1 MPKELI
7 FVLGGARSGKSAF
20 AERLAALR
28 QAQEGGRVLYVAT
41 AEALD
46 ADMERRIANHRRQ
59 RPPEWDTLEEPLN
72 LASALPDALQGYD
85 TCLLDCLTL
94 WVSNM
99 LLSIEGRPHPRIE
112 YGAGTNLPPEGE
124 GEGVAVE
131 QEILASAQRLMEVY
145 EKSPATWIVVSN
157 EVGLGVVPPSR
168 LGAVYRDALG
178 RVNQAVAARADK
190 VYFMAAGLALEMKSL
205 GALPYAAVELP
216 FDKPRIE
223 E

>member
-1 MPKELI
+1 MRASPLTKQLI

-28 QAQEGGRVLYVAT
+28 QAQAGGRVLYVAT

-59 RPPEWDTLEEPLN
+59 RPPEWDTLEEPVKLPDV
-72 LASALPDALQGYD
+72 LPSALDGYD

-94 WVSNM
+94 WVSN
-99 LLSIEGRPHPRIE
+99 LLLRMEDAPTPTLPR
-112 YGAGTNLPPEGE
+112 GE
-124 GEGVAVE
+124 RELDT
-131 QEILASAQRLMEVY
+131 EILSAAHRLMETY
-145 EKSPATWIVVSN
+145 DQSSATWIVVSN

-168 LGAVYRDALG
+168 LGAAYRDALG

-190 VYFMAAGLALEMKSL
+190 VYFLVAGLALEMKSL
-205 GALPYAAVELP
+205 GALPYASVELS
-216 FDKPRIE
+216 FDKLRIE

>member
-1 MPKELI
+1 VKALPKELI

-28 QAQEGGRVLYVAT
+28 QAQVGGRVLYVAT

-46 ADMERRIANHRRQ
+46 ADMERRIANHRKQ
-59 RPPEWDTLEEPLN
+59 RPPEWDTLEEALH

-99 LLSIEGRPHPRIE
+99 LLSMEGRPHP
-112 YGAGTNLPPEGE
+112 NPPPEGE
-124 GEGVAVE
+124 GMNPER
-131 QEILASAQRLMEVY
+131 EILAAAHRLMESY
-145 EKSPATWIVVSN
+145 EHSPATWIVVSN

-190 VYFMAAGLALEMKSL
+190 VYLMVAGLALEMKSL
-205 GALPYAAVELP
+205 GALPYAAVESP

>member
-1 MPKELI
+1 MKALPKELI
-7 FVLGGARSGKSAF
+7 FVLGGVRSGKSSF

-59 RPPEWDTLEEPLN
+59 RPPEWDTLEEPVKLPDV
-72 LASALPDALQGYD
+72 LPSALEGYD

-99 LLSIEGRPHPRIE
+99 LLSIEGRPHP
-112 YGAGTNLPPEGE
+112 NPPPE

-131 QEILASAQRLMEVY
+131 QEILSAARRLMESY

-178 RVNQAVAARADK
+178 RVNQAVAACADK
-190 VYFMAAGLALEMKSL
+190 VYFMVAGLALEMKSL
-205 GALPYAAVELP
+205 GALPYAAVEVPLE
-216 FDKPRIE
+216 KPRIE

>member
-28 QAQEGGRVLYVAT
+28 QAQAGGRVLYVAT

-46 ADMERRIANHRRQ
+46 ADMERRIANHRQQ
-59 RPPEWDTLEEPLN
+59 RPPEWDTLEEPLH

-99 LLSIEGRPHPRIE
+99 LLGMEGRPHP
-112 YGAGTNLPPEGE
+112 NPPPEGE
-124 GEGVAVE
+124 GINAEE
-131 QEILASAQRLMEVY
+131 EILAAARRLMEAY
-145 EKSPATWIVVSN
+145 EQSPATWIVVSN

-168 LGAVYRDALG
+168 LGAAYRDALG

-190 VYFMAAGLALEMKSL
+190 VYFMVAGLALEMKSL
-205 GALPYAAVELP
+205 GALPYAVVESP

>member
-99 LLSIEGRPHPRIE
+99 LLSIEGRPHP
-112 YGAGTNLPPEGE
+112 NPPPE

-168 LGAVYRDALG
+168 LGAAYRDALG

-205 GALPYAAVELP
+205 GALPYAAAELP
-216 FDKPRIE
+216 FEKPRIE

>member
-1 MPKELI
+1 MSKGLI
-7 FVLGGARSGKSAF
+7 LVLGGARSGKSAF

-28 QAQEGGRVLYVAT
+28 QAQAGGRVLYIAT

-59 RPPEWDTLEEPLN
+59 RPPEWDTLEEPLKLPTALSSG
-72 LASALPDALQGYD
+72 LAGYD

-99 LLSIEGRPHPRIE
+99 LLSTEETPSSSFENR
-112 YGAGTNLPPEGE
+112 
-124 GEGVAVE
+124 E
-131 QEILASAQRLMEVY
+131 QEIMEATNRLMEVCDQ
-145 EKSPATWIVVSN
+145 SPATWIVVSN

-190 VYFMAAGLALEMKSL
+190 VYFMVAGLALEMKSL
-205 GALPYAAVELP
+205 GSLPFTDVESP
-216 FDKPRIE
+216 FDKPRME
-223 E
+223 Q

>member
-1 MPKELI
+1 MEPLPKELI
-7 FVLGGARSGKSAF
+7 LVLGGARSGKSAF

-28 QAQEGGRVLYVAT
+28 QAQSGGRVLYVAT

-46 ADMERRIANHRRQ
+46 ADMERRIANHRQQ
-59 RPPEWDTLEEPLN
+59 RPPEWDTLEEPQH

-99 LLSIEGRPHPRIE
+99 LLSMEDNPNSER
-112 YGAGTNLPPEGE
+112 
-124 GEGVAVE
+124 
-131 QEILASAQRLMEVY
+131 EILAAAHNLMEAY
-145 EKSPATWIVVSN
+145 EQSPATWIVVSN

-168 LGAVYRDALG
+168 LGAAYRDALG

-190 VYFMAAGLALEMKSL
+190 VYFMVAGLALEMKSL
-205 GALPYAAVELP
+205 GALPYASVESP

>member
-1 MPKELI
+1 MRASPLTKQLI

-28 QAQEGGRVLYVAT
+28 QAQAGGRVLYVAT

-59 RPPEWDTLEEPLN
+59 RPPEWDTLEEPVKLPDV
-72 LASALPDALQGYD
+72 LPSALDGYD

-94 WVSNM
+94 WVSN
-99 LLSIEGRPHPRIE
+99 LLLRMEDAPTPTLPR
-112 YGAGTNLPPEGE
+112 GE
-124 GEGVAVE
+124 RELDT
-131 QEILASAQRLMEVY
+131 EILPETHRLLEAY
-145 EKSPATWIVVSN
+145 DQSSATWIVVSN

-168 LGAVYRDALG
+168 LGAAYRDALG

-190 VYFMAAGLALEMKSL
+190 VYFLVAGLALEMKSL
-205 GALPYAAVELP
+205 GALPYASVELS
-216 FDKPRIE
+216 FDKLRIE

>member
-1 MPKELI
+1 MEPLPKELI
-7 FVLGGARSGKSAF
+7 LVLGGARSGKSAF

-28 QAQEGGRVLYVAT
+28 QAQAGGRVLYVAT

-59 RPPEWDTLEEPLN
+59 RPPGWDTLEEPLH
-72 LASALPDALQGYD
+72 LASALPDAQQGYD

-99 LLSIEGRPHPRIE
+99 LLSMEGRPHP
-112 YGAGTNLPPEGE
+112 NPPPEGE
-124 GEGVAVE
+124 GMSEE
-131 QEILASAQRLMEVY
+131 REILAAAHNLMEAY
-145 EKSPATWIVVSN
+145 EQSRTTWIVVSN

-190 VYFMAAGLALEMKSL
+190 VYFMVAGLALEMKSL

-216 FDKPRIE
+216 FDKPRVE

>member
-1 MPKELI
+1 M
-7 FVLGGARSGKSAF
+7 
-20 AERLAALR
+20 
-28 QAQEGGRVLYVAT
+28 LYVAT

-59 RPPEWDTLEEPLN
+59 RPPEWDTLEEPQH

-99 LLSIEGRPHPRIE
+99 LLSMEGRPHPPQP
-112 YGAGTNLPPEGE
+112 NPPPEGE
-124 GEGVAVE
+124 GMNEE
-131 QEILASAQRLMEVY
+131 REILAAARRLMEAY
-145 EKSPATWIVVSN
+145 EQSPATWIVVSN

-190 VYFMAAGLALEMKSL
+190 VYFMVAGLALEMKSL

-216 FDKPRIE
+216 FDKPRVE

>member
-1 MPKELI
+1 M
-7 FVLGGARSGKSAF
+7 LGGARSGKSAF

-28 QAQEGGRVLYVAT
+28 HAHEGGRVLYVAT

-99 LLSIEGRPHPRIE
+99 LLSIEGRPHP
-112 YGAGTNLPPEGE
+112 NPPPE

-131 QEILASAQRLMEVY
+131 QEILASAQRLMEAY

-216 FDKPRIE
+216 FEKPRIE

>member
-1 MPKELI
+1 MPKQLI

-20 AERLAALR
+20 AERLALHH
-28 QAQEGGRVLYVAT
+28 GGRVLYVAT

-59 RPPEWDTLEEPLN
+59 RPPEWDTLEEPVSLSDV
-72 LASALPDALQGYD
+72 LPSALEGYD

-99 LLSIEGRPHPRIE
+99 LLSMEDAPAPS
-112 YGAGTNLPPEGE
+112 LPQKDGE
-124 GEGVAVE
+124 LEA
-131 QEILASAQRLMEVY
+131 EILAAAHRLVEVY
-145 EKSPATWIVVSN
+145 EQSPASWIVVSN
-157 EVGLGVVPPSR
+157 EVGLSVVPPTR

-190 VYFMAAGLALEMKSL
+190 VYFMVAGLALEMKSL
-205 GALPYAAVELP
+205 GALPYASDGLRL
-216 FDKPRIE
+216 D
-223 E
+223 